1 MSFEDARSYRTADR
15 AVFSIHERKM
25 TAASSC
31 QVGDVNVRERGDL
44 ASSDEGL
51 LQLETLV
58 LIEIDGTNRR
68 DERASSTRTGAA
80 DRSESRFCYR
90 DLLGTDEDGL

>member
-1 MSFEDARSYRTADR
+1 LSFEDARFYSTADG
-15 AVFSIHERKM
+15 AVFSRDERKR
-25 TAASSC
+25 TAASSFH
-31 QVGDVNVRERGDL
+31 VGDVNVRERSDL

-51 LQLETLV
+51 LQLETSV
-58 LIEIDGTNRR
+58 LIEIGGTNRR
-68 DERASSTRTGAA
+68 DERASSTRTGTA